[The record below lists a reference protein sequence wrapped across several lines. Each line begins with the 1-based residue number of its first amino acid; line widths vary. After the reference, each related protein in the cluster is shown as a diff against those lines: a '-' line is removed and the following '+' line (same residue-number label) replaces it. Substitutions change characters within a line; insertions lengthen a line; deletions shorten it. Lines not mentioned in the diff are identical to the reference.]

1 MAFDKISWLGMFGRS
16 TLRLW
21 VFDHFTGGQ
30 ISPAAT
36 TPHHYHQHADIWSE
50 TFEETL
56 DVLLRTKPLQIW
68 GFSFRRIRV
77 LIMCKRGISEC
88 VYAGTAPKGSKQTS
102 QHPCTTI
109 RYWHSVRLAHIVYV
123 VTRRASGKMVC
134 PADFATYH
142 AFV

>member
-21 VFDHFTGGQ
+21 FFDHFTGGQ

-56 DVLLRTKPLQIW
+56 DMPLRTKPLQIW
-68 GFSFRRIRV
+68 DFSFRRIRV
-77 LIMCKRGISEC
+77 LIMCKG
-88 VYAGTAPKGSKQTS
+88 VYQNVYMLARHPKAQSRHLNILAP
-102 QHPCTTI
+102 PL
-109 RYWHSVRLAHIVYV
+109 HSVRLAHIVYV
-123 VTRRASGKMVC
+123 VTRRASGKWYAQ
-134 PADFATYH
+134 PTLLHTTHLYD
-142 AFV
+142 